1 MAKIEELLSRVTDPE
16 LRAALAREIQKIKSN
31 IRFGLVYE
39 EHVPEVLKLP
49 NLPVRPGVLATPD
62 DDSDIQRPWLVERIE
77 GEIAFCSRRSDDG
90 REEARFRIG
99 ELVVVKRFGDP
110 IYPALIPAASVRRSE
125 ERPYHVIIQADNYHA
140 LQLLQYT
147 HAGSIDLIYID
158 PPYNTGAQ
166 DWKYNNNYVDSN
178 DAWRH
183 SKWLAMM
190 KRRLVLA
197 RRLLKEDGVLVVSI
211 DENEHATLSL
221 LLREKDL
228 FHGYDITPVAV
239 VHNPRGTQGSNFS
252 FTNEFAVFVIPKG
265 KKILARV
272 RVEGAPTQNFRNWG
286 GESLRTD
293 AANCFYPIYV
303 KDGEIVGFGDVL
315 PEGEHPSAP
324 IEELPDGRLAVWPID
339 DDGVERKWRYE
350 RGTVEG
356 IRHLLR
362 YEEVSPA
369 GRPRGPGQRIQ
380 MARETE
386 LYKTVWQDARFD
398 ASTHGTQLVHRL
410 IGKDFPYPKSIYTM
424 TEILTAVTAHKKNA
438 VILDFFGGSGTTL
451 HATMLLNASDGGRRQ
466 CILVTNN
473 ELEPSTARQLRRAGF
488 RPGDP
493 EWEAHGI
500 CESITWP
507 RCRNALLGERDGT
520 PLEGTYRDGRPLRD
534 GFEENIEYLKLFFL
548 DPDTVALGQ
557 AFEAILPILWLAGG
571 ARGPRPE
578 PARAPYLIP
587 EGGGVAILL
596 DERRYMEFA
605 RTLAEHRDVW
615 LVFLVTDSE
624 DSFREMAAALPHDL
638 VVRQLY
644 KSYLDN
650 FRINTHQT
658 P

>member
-228 FHGYDITPVAV
+228 FHGYDITSVAV

-369 GRPRGPGQRIQ
+369 GRPLRREHARDPAGAPPDRQGLPVSEVDLHHDGDSHGGDRSQEERRHSRLLRRIGNDAPRDDIAQRIRRRQ
-380 MARETE
+380 AAVHPGHQQRARAVDRPPAPSRR
-386 LYKTVWQDARFD
+386 LPAR
-398 ASTHGTQLVHRL
+398 
-410 IGKDFPYPKSIYTM
+410 
-424 TEILTAVTAHKKNA
+424 
-438 VILDFFGGSGTTL
+438 GSG
-451 HATMLLNASDGGRRQ
+451 MG
-466 CILVTNN
+466 
-473 ELEPSTARQLRRAGF
+473 
-488 RPGDP
+488 
-493 EWEAHGI
+493 
-500 CESITWP
+500 
-507 RCRNALLGERDGT
+507 
-520 PLEGTYRDGRPLRD
+520 
-534 GFEENIEYLKLFFL
+534 
-548 DPDTVALGQ
+548 
-557 AFEAILPILWLAGG
+557 
-571 ARGPRPE
+571 GPRDL
-578 PARAPYLIP
+578 R
-587 EGGGVAILL
+587 V
-596 DERRYMEFA
+596 
-605 RTLAEHRDVW
+605 HHV
-615 LVFLVTDSE
+615 
-624 DSFREMAAALPHDL
+624 AALP
-638 VVRQLY
+638 
-644 KSYLDN
+644 
-650 FRINTHQT
+650 
-658 P
+658 